1 MKSFNY
7 TIIRLLTVIA
17 GIAALSC
24 IESCDKKGKD
34 PFVGILNSKAM
45 ITAVDV
51 KDMNGKSVVLESSID
66 AVKSTVSIMV
76 EEGSNLS
83 KLSFYPTVSRGAT
96 IDPQSGS
103 TIDFLIPV
111 KFSVTSEDG
120 KITKDWFV
128 LIREEK
134 ASEALI
140 LSIDD
145 VKDKN
150 DVSVM
155 VSEEIKTEEKSV
167 SIVVKERA
175 DIKKLKLFATISE
188 GASMSPASGTETD
201 FTKTATFAVS
211 SKNKKVVNE
220 WKITVIPETFIDNDS
235 GFDYELNSSDWTLE
249 SEKVDEFNPWKIEK
263 WEVEKSVSGEIEY
276 TEDNAVNKNGKL
288 RIIADFDG
296 TRHTYGKV
304 KSKFLIGGDFYIKI
318 RAKAVNTL
326 SRLKASITLGD
337 NIYLMQSVLG
347 EPNTFESSL
356 NKEGESL
363 DNKKTNCGADLSS
376 DYHIYGIERR
386 KELIRI
392 YFDGNIVWEYE
403 IKANPELYTKSL
415 PLTLS
420 ISGTKDVQPDDMKL
434 PAYLMIDYVKVYK
447 AVNNG
452 AIIPN
457 YGENVVV
464 NPGFESAIGDDRP
477 EGWTVTKTSG
487 KSVVW
492 VFRDSHGNKGS
503 KSRFH
508 FGKDHEP
515 STFDYTL
522 SQKLTNIPDGL
533 YRLEVW
539 AYMVEGKSPL
549 DPNPYLFARGHATSE
564 KKILIEA
571 IGGHYDHNSY
581 RRYIIDNIYV
591 KGGACEIGVR
601 AVSNS
606 NGLYS
611 IFVDDFSLTKVN
623 Y

>member
-7 TIIRLLTVIA
+7 TIIRLLTAIA

-66 AVKSTVSIMV
+66 TEKSTVSIMV

-140 LSIDD
+140 LSIND

-304 KSKFLIGGDFYIKI
+304 KSKFLIGGDSYIKI

-452 AIIPN
+452 AIIPT

>member
-304 KSKFLIGGDFYIKI
+304 KSKFLIGGDSYIKI

-452 AIIPN
+452 AIIPT

>member
-1 MKSFNY
+1 
-7 TIIRLLTVIA
+7 
-17 GIAALSC
+17 
-24 IESCDKKGKD
+24 
-34 PFVGILNSKAM
+34 
-45 ITAVDV
+45 
-51 KDMNGKSVVLESSID
+51 
-66 AVKSTVSIMV
+66 
-76 EEGSNLS
+76 
-83 KLSFYPTVSRGAT
+83 
-96 IDPQSGS
+96 
-103 TIDFLIPV
+103 
-111 KFSVTSEDG
+111 
-120 KITKDWFV
+120 
-128 LIREEK
+128 
-134 ASEALI
+134 
-140 LSIDD
+140 
-145 VKDKN
+145 
-150 DVSVM
+150 
-155 VSEEIKTEEKSV
+155 
-167 SIVVKERA
+167 
-175 DIKKLKLFATISE
+175 
-188 GASMSPASGTETD
+188 
-201 FTKTATFAVS
+201 
-211 SKNKKVVNE
+211 
-220 WKITVIPETFIDNDS
+220 
-235 GFDYELNSSDWTLE
+235 
-249 SEKVDEFNPWKIEK
+249 
-263 WEVEKSVSGEIEY
+263 
-276 TEDNAVNKNGKL
+276 
-288 RIIADFDG
+288 
-296 TRHTYGKV
+296 
-304 KSKFLIGGDFYIKI
+304 
-318 RAKAVNTL
+318 
-326 SRLKASITLGD
+326 
-337 NIYLMQSVLG
+337 MQSVLG

-452 AIIPN
+452 AIIPT